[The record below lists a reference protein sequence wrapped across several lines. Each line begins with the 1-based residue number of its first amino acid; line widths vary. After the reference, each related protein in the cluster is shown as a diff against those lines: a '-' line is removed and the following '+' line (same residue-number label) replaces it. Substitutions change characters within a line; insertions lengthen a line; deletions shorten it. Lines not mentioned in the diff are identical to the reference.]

1 MDQDNQNSPSGQGPR
16 KRRPIGQASQPEKR
30 GTPNSVDKKS
40 TQNDRRQ
47 TPSSVDNKSTPNK
60 DRAAE
65 GSAKKEKKPVGA
77 ADQTNRGASI
87 DNIKVPSFTPTGFG
101 NAKTQNT
108 RFQKNPK
115 PSGPDAQTI
124 KRIQQS
130 KSNLESKNKKLDQ
143 DTNSRLGRESKSF
156 FASKGMKRISDNTTQ
171 QYSDRGRLLINRYKR
186 ENLIPLDYDD
196 FEPTD
201 FVQWLLSLK
210 PTVKS
215 STWRVYRQ
223 AAYHML
229 EGMPADIDHALTLLD
244 NDIIEND
251 SRAGKKENWD
261 GKITRGSHKTSSMK
275 EKRFPKK
282 DLDKVLAFLRYKSRS
297 KLAPILTDWLI
308 ATLNTGLRPIEWRA
322 TAIERT
328 TDQNGKTWIWLY
340 VVNAK
345 ATNLRANGKV
355 RTLDISD
362 LPTDVIACIE
372 RMSNNGLSWLEDGN
386 YDSIK
391 SQVGQL
397 LYSVGEKLFPKKS
410 KSYALY
416 SCRHQFIA
424 NMKLIMSPEEVSA
437 LSGHAVTKTAMQS
450 YGKKRSSW
458 SPEEITTHPKPIAD
472 EVSTVRKTAEFYTDR
487 MKKLAEMGLLKGNS
501 DLDYPV

>member
-1 MDQDNQNSPSGQGPR
+1 MASIFKEKLEPPNNFVKIRGNHKWIKTTKIPLRGKDQ
-16 KRRPIGQASQPEKR
+16 QAPPNRAGKPTRKR
-30 GTPNSVDKKS
+30 GTPNSVDEKS

-47 TPSSVDNKSTPNK
+47 TLPVLTISQHQIKISCRRQCQK
-60 DRAAE
+60 R
-65 GSAKKEKKPVGA
+65 KPVGS

-87 DNIKVPSFTPTGFG
+87 DNIMPSFTPTGFG

-201 FVQWLLSLK
+201 FVQWLSFK

-229 EGMPADIDHALTLLD
+229 EGMPADIDHAL
-244 NDIIEND
+244 
-251 SRAGKKENWD
+251 
-261 GKITRGSHKTSSMK
+261 
-275 EKRFPKK
+275 
-282 DLDKVLAFLRYKSRS
+282 
-297 KLAPILTDWLI
+297 
-308 ATLNTGLRPIEWRA
+308 
-322 TAIERT
+322 
-328 TDQNGKTWIWLY
+328 
-340 VVNAK
+340 
-345 ATNLRANGKV
+345 
-355 RTLDISD
+355 
-362 LPTDVIACIE
+362 
-372 RMSNNGLSWLEDGN
+372 
-386 YDSIK
+386 
-391 SQVGQL
+391 
-397 LYSVGEKLFPKKS
+397 LF
-410 KSYALY
+410 
-416 SCRHQFIA
+416 
-424 NMKLIMSPEEVSA
+424 
-437 LSGHAVTKTAMQS
+437 G
-450 YGKKRSSW
+450 
-458 SPEEITTHPKPIAD
+458 
-472 EVSTVRKTAEFYTDR
+472 
-487 MKKLAEMGLLKGNS
+487 
-501 DLDYPV
+501 